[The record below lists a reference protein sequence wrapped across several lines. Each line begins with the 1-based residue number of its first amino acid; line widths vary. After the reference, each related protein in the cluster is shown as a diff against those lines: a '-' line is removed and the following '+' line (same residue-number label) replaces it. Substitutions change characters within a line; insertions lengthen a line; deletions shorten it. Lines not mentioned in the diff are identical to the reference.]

1 MSANSSAAQLR
12 SCTTTPVAA
21 SSLASLSRATGF
33 VCGIL
38 IEDMCVAATRLIST
52 KQVIPSSDPITPS
65 DSKQPKKVV
74 AYEYSVGNTSYLTE
88 GGPISEISAYHI
100 NSRATRVWLVREII
114 PNSTPLAVK
123 DEYRVLKDVWFDSG
137 AKLEMDISNDIF
149 GRLKE
154 SDKKNGTTDESEAR
168 DYFMKFE
175 HDEFVEMDGTTDVSF
190 ELPKGYRKFQGSG
203 IAPSPSHEFQHHTR
217 AHVRTV
223 YAEVCRSI
231 YELRD
236 YATVV
241 RALRDNVK

>member
-1 MSANSSAAQLR
+1 
-12 SCTTTPVAA
+12 
-21 SSLASLSRATGF
+21 
-33 VCGIL
+33 
-38 IEDMCVAATRLIST
+38 
-52 KQVIPSSDPITPS
+52 VIPSSDPITPS

-154 SDKKNGTTDESEAR
+154 SDNKNGTTYETDAR

-175 HDEFVEMDGTTDVSF
+175 HDEFVEMGGTPDVSF
-190 ELPKGYRKFQGSG
+190 ELPKGYRKASFTSSRQVVAIPAAQSQRHDPSTVDIHKSQGSG
-203 IAPSPSHEFQHHTR
+203 IAPSPSHEFPHHTR

-241 RALRDNVK
+241 RALRDNVKGTFQYSYTTKIIADRMF

>member
-1 MSANSSAAQLR
+1 
-12 SCTTTPVAA
+12 
-21 SSLASLSRATGF
+21 
-33 VCGIL
+33 
-38 IEDMCVAATRLIST
+38 
-52 KQVIPSSDPITPS
+52 
-65 DSKQPKKVV
+65 
-74 AYEYSVGNTSYLTE
+74 
-88 GGPISEISAYHI
+88 
-100 NSRATRVWLVREII
+100 
-114 PNSTPLAVK
+114 
-123 DEYRVLKDVWFDSG
+123 
-137 AKLEMDISNDIF
+137 MDISNDIF

-241 RALRDNVK
+241 RALRDNVKGTFQYSYTTNIIADRMFLALWYLRKAGYVHRDVSAGNCLWGIASEKGKLSDLEYARPYDELSMHDPLT